1 MIRPAPTADSPV
13 TLLRPWHPQLAGCA
27 SPLFGGIMT
36 HPQLPPASGPGS
48 SLAFQSL
55 RVQAHLRIGND
66 SLAYLRVIFCPMY
79 ITYTGSSART
89 GQEKCIRSVIVRIFP
104 CQVHSRASSGFSG

>member
-66 SLAYLRVIFCPMY
+66 SCVLDV
-79 ITYTGSSART
+79 
-89 GQEKCIRSVIVRIFP
+89 
-104 CQVHSRASSGFSG
+104 SGRCGVDHRMAGIHLKRGGDGGLPFQPLP